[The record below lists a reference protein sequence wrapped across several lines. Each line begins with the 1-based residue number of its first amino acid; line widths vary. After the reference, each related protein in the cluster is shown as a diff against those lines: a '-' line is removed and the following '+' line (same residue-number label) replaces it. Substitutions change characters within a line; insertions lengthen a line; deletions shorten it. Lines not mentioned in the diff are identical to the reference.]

1 LKQKLYNDINYKK
14 QKMTEEE
21 EERRQ
26 FQDRIAELENVLKI
40 VKSDLLHIN
49 AVLSEEKRTLARI
62 LQYTKTIEEENA
74 RLRLRLERLINEAE
88 QSDASTEPAHSR
100 SPELHEYPRD
110 DDAAP
115 MSPVS
120 VSVSPRES
128 YRE

>member
-1 LKQKLYNDINYKK
+1 LKQKLYNDTNYKK

>member
-1 LKQKLYNDINYKK
+1 
-14 QKMTEEE
+14 MTEEEE

-40 VKSDLLHIN
+40 VKSDLLQIN

-62 LQYTKTIEEENA
+62 LQYTKMIEEENA
-74 RLRLRLERLINEAE
+74 RLKLRLERLINEAE

-100 SPELHEYPRD
+100 SPELHDHRYD
-110 DDAAP
+110 GDAS

-120 VSVSPRES
+120 VSISPRES

>member
-1 LKQKLYNDINYKK
+1 
-14 QKMTEEE
+14 MTEEEE

-26 FQDRIAELENVLKI
+26 FQYRIAELENVLKI
-40 VKSDLLHIN
+40 VKSDLLQIN

-62 LQYTKTIEEENA
+62 LQYTKRIEEENA

-100 SPELHEYPRD
+100 SPELREYPRD
-110 DDAAP
+110 DNAAP

-128 YRE
+128 

>member
-1 LKQKLYNDINYKK
+1 
-14 QKMTEEE
+14 MTEEEEE

-40 VKSDLLHIN
+40 VKSDLLQIN

-62 LQYTKTIEEENA
+62 LQYTKMIEEENA

-100 SPELHEYPRD
+100 SPELHDYRYD
-110 DDAAP
+110 GDAS

-120 VSVSPRES
+120 VSVSPREL
-128 YRE
+128 

>member
-1 LKQKLYNDINYKK
+1 
-14 QKMTEEE
+14 MTEEE
-21 EERRQ
+21 FCQ
-26 FQDRIAELENVLKI
+26 NQDRIVELENVLKI
-40 VKSDLLHIN
+40 VKSDLLRVN

-62 LQYTKTIEEENA
+62 LQYTKIIEEENA
-74 RLRLRLERLINEAE
+74 RLRLRLERLINEME

-100 SPELHEYPRD
+100 SPELHDHRYD
-110 DDAAP
+110 INAS